1 MKVADILDKIT
12 NAQGL
17 ADMIQDNLSRSE
29 AEIRFDDEKGIIIKK
44 GYAEDIL
51 DLILEYIA
59 MLENKEVK

>member
-29 AEIRFDDEKGIIIKK
+29 AEIRFDGEKGIIIKE
-44 GYAEDIL
+44 GYAQDIL
-51 DLILEYIA
+51 ELILEYIA

>member
-17 ADMIQDNLSRSE
+17 ADMIQDNLSHSE
-29 AEIRFDDEKGIIIKK
+29 AGISFSDERGIIIKE
-44 GYAEDIL
+44 GYAQDIL
-51 DLILEYIA
+51 ELILEYIA

>member
-29 AEIRFDDEKGIIIKK
+29 AEIRFDDENGIIIKK

>member
-1 MKVADILDKIT
+1 MKVTDILDKIA
-12 NAQGL
+12 NAKGL
-17 ADMIQDNLSRSE
+17 ADMIQDNLSHSE
-29 AEIRFDDEKGIIIKK
+29 AEIRFDDENGIIIKK

>member
-17 ADMIQDNLSRSE
+17 ADMIQGNLSRSG
-29 AEIRFDDEKGIIIKK
+29 AEIRFDDENGIIIKK